1 MYLFYSFDQS
11 MLAFRFDTKNSG
23 AIEMGNLI
31 TDAAKA
37 NHDGYIVSKQL
48 ARCEFFMFF
57 IFFIFNSEILE
68 IIVAARSFF
77 AVN

>member
-37 NHDGYIVSKQL
+37 NHDDYIVSKQL
-48 ARCEFFMFF
+48 ARSEFFT
-57 IFFIFNSEILE
+57 IFIFNNEMFEIT
-68 IIVAARSFF
+68 VTTMSFF
-77 AVN
+77 AAK